1 MGESGQHLQHPPHP
15 LPTQCDQDKAMGM
28 SGTFPCLSL
37 LLSLLNLEFDRR
49 KAIKSTAPGG
59 EGVGGVVPLPIGTA
73 AAEPCNPTPALTC
86 GGAEEPGGGE
96 AGTGLG
102 TGQSGTHRR

>member
-1 MGESGQHLQHPPHP
+1 
-15 LPTQCDQDKAMGM
+15 MGM

-86 GGAEEPGGGE
+86 GGVEEPGGPIH
-96 AGTGLG
+96 AFAPNTGSIAPWGL
-102 TGQSGTHRR
+102 QSVVVGGSREMR